1 MQRDWETGISVGRAL
16 ERLSS
21 HERRMDRIEADHE
34 HLQAEVSEAKTIA
47 VRVALVVILWLAGM
61 AIKIPAEQGG
71 EFVGSLLKAFLSK

>member
-21 HERRMDRIEADHE
+21 HERRMDRIESDHE

-47 VRVALVVILWLAGM
+47 VRVGLVVILWLGGM
-61 AIKIPAEQGG
+61 VIKLPAEQGG
-71 EFVGSLLKAFLSK
+71 EFVGNLIKVFLSK